1 MSRKSPT
8 VAAVPAAVLL
18 FSLVACGSGSDSGSG
33 RAKAADNQQSARSS
47 GGQAAAGDTDGK
59 TESPL
64 TGEIKQKA
72 EAAAVAAFL
81 GTVVKSEENA
91 EKPGLSR
98 EVKGSATRA
107 GFVSSPTARRRVRTR
122 PRGNVSAARP
132 RPLPV

>member
-18 FSLVACGSGSDSGSG
+18 FSLVDSSGGGSDSDSGS
-33 RAKAADNQQSARSS
+33 AKAADNQQSTRSS
-47 GGQAAAGDTDGK
+47 GGEAAAGDTDGK

-81 GTVVKSEENA
+81 GTMVKSEEDA
-91 EKPGLSR
+91 EKTGLSG
-98 EVKGSATRA
+98 EVKGRPPARA
-107 GFVSSPTARRRVRTR
+107 S
-122 PRGNVSAARP
+122 
-132 RPLPV
+132 

>member
-1 MSRKSPT
+1 M
-8 VAAVPAAVLL
+8 AAVPAAVLL
-18 FSLVACGSGSDSGSG
+18 FSLVACGGGGSDSGSG

-47 GGQAAAGDTDGK
+47 GGETAAGDTDGK

-72 EAAAVAAFL
+72 EAAAVAACL
-81 GTVVKSEENA
+81 GAVVKSEEDG

-98 EVKGSATRA
+98 EVKGPATRA

-132 RPLPV
+132 RLLPV